1 MANQGSQIGGGKPA
15 RLEVLQGLVP
25 VDVGCGQLPVRCGDC
40 GVFAAQKDGHGGA
53 AGAGGDGGS

>member
-1 MANQGSQIGGGKPA
+1 MANQGSRIGSGKPA

-25 VDVGCGQLPVRCGDC
+25 VDGDCGQLPVRCGDC
-40 GVFAAQKDGHGGA
+40 GVFAAQKDAHGGA